1 MRLLIVANLQKMGVH
16 PAVGE
21 LVDWINQSFAG
32 RVEIVGVD
40 RNDDGVRAAASLAR
54 ASEATGHAY
63 DLARADVD
71 VILVLGGDGTLLSV
85 ARRLQG
91 RQVPI
96 MGVNYGRLGFLA
108 SFQPDEVQKLFG
120 ELVDGKL
127 PVSSR
132 QMLDVS
138 VVPADADCDL
148 MDQERVEATRRFNVL
163 ALNDAV
169 VTAGPPFHMIE
180 LAVGVD
186 GEFGV
191 RVHGDGLIVCT
202 PSGST
207 AYNVSAGGP
216 ILNPPVQAFCITPI
230 APHSLSF
237 RPVIVPSNT
246 RVMLR
251 AEHVNRGTTLV
262 CDGQDCTR
270 LKKGDRVLIRRA
282 DRDLRLVEN
291 PHSRR
296 WRALAEKLHWARTP
310 RYRTEADDA
319 TVTSATTAATAA
331 DRRGPD

>member
-1 MRLLIVANLQKMGVH
+1 
-16 PAVGE
+16 
-21 LVDWINQSFAG
+21 
-32 RVEIVGVD
+32 
-40 RNDDGVRAAASLAR
+40 
-54 ASEATGHAY
+54 
-63 DLARADVD
+63 
-71 VILVLGGDGTLLSV
+71 
-85 ARRLQG
+85 
-91 RQVPI
+91 

-108 SFQPDEVQKLFG
+108 SFQPNEVQASFDEVV
-120 ELVDGKL
+120 EGKL
-127 PVSSR
+127 PITSR

-138 VVPADADCDL
+138 VIAADAECDL
-148 MDQERVEATRRFNVL
+148 MDEQNVGAVRRSHVL

-216 ILNPPVQAFCITPI
+216 ILNPPVKAFCITPI

-237 RPVIVPSNT
+237 RPVIVPSDT
-246 RVMLR
+246 RIMLI

-270 LKKGDRVLIRRA
+270 LKRGDRVVVRRA
-282 DRDLRLVEN
+282 DQDLLVVEN
-291 PHSRR
+291 PQSRR

-310 RYRTEADDA
+310 RYNEGRNDQ
-319 TVTSATTAATAA
+319 
-331 DRRGPD
+331 